1 MSIDFYNQNA
11 DDFFE
16 NTVNV
21 DMSSLYGAFTQH
33 LPQGAKILDA
43 GCGSGRDS
51 KAFAEMG
58 YDVTA
63 FDASAEMVE
72 RATAHAGIPV
82 HQLHFDEIPWVD
94 RFDGIWS
101 CASLLHV
108 PRAELPKTLQT
119 IANALKANGTW
130 YASFKYGNS
139 EREKEGRHF
148 TDLDEAQ
155 LAELIQPLLTMEITK
170 VWITE
175 DKRPDRNEQWLNVVL
190 RKAAK

>member
-1 MSIDFYNQNA
+1 MSIEFYNQNA
-11 DDFFE
+11 DNFFE

-21 DMSSLYGAFTQH
+21 DMSALYDEFTQH
-33 LPQGAKILDA
+33 LPEGAKILDA

-51 KAFAEMG
+51 KAFVDMG

-63 FDASAEMVE
+63 IDASAEMVR
-72 RATAHAGIPV
+72 RATTHAGIKV
-82 HQLHFDEIPWVD
+82 HQLRFDEIPWTET
-94 RFDGIWS
+94 FDGIWS

-108 PRAELPKTLQT
+108 KRRELPKTLET
-119 IANALKANGTW
+119 IANALKPNGSW

-155 LAELIQPLLTMEITK
+155 FAELIDDLPGIEIAK
-170 VWITE
+170 VWITV
-175 DKRPDRNEQWLNVVL
+175 DKRPDRDERWLNVML
-190 RKAAK
+190 RKTGK